1 MNILVTG
8 RDGQLG
14 SELQELAKTS
24 EHQFVFVGSKDGDIT
39 NKELIRKLVIENQT
53 DAIINCAAYTA
64 VDKAESDKEMA
75 FLVNGDAVQNLTD
88 ICTESNCRLIHI
100 STDYV
105 FPGNGTSPYQPYDPV
120 APLGVYGESKL
131 AGEKA
136 ILNSS
141 VQGIIIRTSWVYST
155 FGHNFVKTMIRLGKE
170 KDSLLV
176 VNDQCGCPT
185 YAKDLANTCLALLDK
200 EWNPNQRVY
209 HFSNSGEIT
218 WYDFAKKIMELTG
231 SNCEISPVPSSEF
244 PTPAKR
250 PSYSVMDTSDLKKDF
265 GIESR
270 NWKFA
275 LQECI
280 SQL

>member
-1 MNILVTG
+1 
-8 RDGQLG
+8 
-14 SELQELAKTS
+14 
-24 EHQFVFVGSKDGDIT
+24 
-39 NKELIRKLVIENQT
+39 
-53 DAIINCAAYTA
+53 
-64 VDKAESDKEMA
+64 
-75 FLVNGDAVQNLTD
+75 
-88 ICTESNCRLIHI
+88 
-100 STDYV
+100 
-105 FPGNGTSPYQPYDPV
+105 
-120 APLGVYGESKL
+120 
-131 AGEKA
+131 
-136 ILNSS
+136 
-141 VQGIIIRTSWVYST
+141 
-155 FGHNFVKTMIRLGKE
+155 MIRLGKE

-176 VNDQCGCPT
+176 VNDQRGCPT

-280 SQL
+280 SQLWGWQSHFFHWILVILHPKRGSLDEKRVKDANWNTNALRIVQF

>member
-105 FPGNGTSPYQPYDPV
+105 FP
-120 APLGVYGESKL
+120 
-131 AGEKA
+131 
-136 ILNSS
+136 
-141 VQGIIIRTSWVYST
+141 
-155 FGHNFVKTMIRLGKE
+155 
-170 KDSLLV
+170 
-176 VNDQCGCPT
+176 
-185 YAKDLANTCLALLDK
+185 
-200 EWNPNQRVY
+200 
-209 HFSNSGEIT
+209 
-218 WYDFAKKIMELTG
+218 
-231 SNCEISPVPSSEF
+231 
-244 PTPAKR
+244 
-250 PSYSVMDTSDLKKDF
+250 
-265 GIESR
+265 
-270 NWKFA
+270 
-275 LQECI
+275 
-280 SQL
+280 